1 MTDSDPK
8 IPVDLKQAIREN
20 ESSFRWLG
28 IVLIVLGV
36 LAILFPLVA
45 SIAAKVMLGWFLLI
59 TGAVM
64 LWHAFQARSWR
75 PALWL
80 GLIGALQLA
89 VGVYLAFFPLT
100 GLIGLTV
107 LLAMLFLVQGGIELA
122 LAWQHRPGHGMDDNS
137 WIWLGLSGAITIL
150 LALLLMAGLPGT
162 ALWALGLL
170 IGLNFLSSGIS
181 FVMLAGA
188 ARTL

>member
-1 MTDSDPK
+1 MKFGLLQIFQNFRNQVSDE
-8 IPVDLKQAIREN
+8 R
-20 ESSFRWLG
+20 
-28 IVLIVLGV
+28 
-36 LAILFPLVA
+36 
-45 SIAAKVMLGWFLLI
+45 
-59 TGAVM
+59 
-64 LWHAFQARSWR
+64 LW
-75 PALWL
+75 
-80 GLIGALQLA
+80 
-89 VGVYLAFFPLT
+89 
-100 GLIGLTV
+100 
-107 LLAMLFLVQGGIELA
+107 QGGIELA